1 MPFQECSVVSQR
13 EEFCRLASA
22 GGSNIRELC
31 RRFGIAPATG
41 YVWLGRFRAEGSAG
55 LVDRS
60 SRPHVSPLRTD
71 PRLEAAVLSVR
82 AAHPVW
88 GGRKIRRVLERQGLE
103 APAASTITAI
113 LRCAGQLDG
122 PGAGKRRDPIRFEY
136 AAPNDLWQMDFKGH
150 VAMASGRCHPLTIID
165 DHARYALEIGACGNE
180 ATGTVSDRLNRV
192 FRRFGLPNRILADN
206 GPPWGT
212 AGAEERHTQLTVWL
226 LDLGVEVIHGRPY
239 HPQTQGKDER
249 FHRTL
254 KAELLD
260 GRLFADLAE
269 AQRAFDTWRDVYNA
283 ERPHEALGLAVPAS
297 RYRMSQRAL
306 PRSTE
311 PPAYDSGEIVRKAD
325 IGGRITFKGLVFAI
339 SRAVAG
345 RHLAIRPTEQDGV
358 WTVCYR
364 SHVMAK
370 IDIRK
375 PTKTVHNLPEH
386 PFRRS
391 PV

>member
-113 LRCAGQLDG
+113 LRRAGQLDG
-122 PGAGKRRDPIRFEY
+122 PGAGKRRAPIRFEY

-192 FRRFGLPNRILADN
+192 FQRFGLPNRILADN
-206 GPPWGT
+206 GPP
-212 AGAEERHTQLTVWL
+212 
-226 LDLGVEVIHGRPY
+226 
-239 HPQTQGKDER
+239 
-249 FHRTL
+249 
-254 KAELLD
+254 
-260 GRLFADLAE
+260 
-269 AQRAFDTWRDVYNA
+269 
-283 ERPHEALGLAVPAS
+283 
-297 RYRMSQRAL
+297 
-306 PRSTE
+306 
-311 PPAYDSGEIVRKAD
+311 
-325 IGGRITFKGLVFAI
+325 
-339 SRAVAG
+339 
-345 RHLAIRPTEQDGV
+345 
-358 WTVCYR
+358 
-364 SHVMAK
+364 
-370 IDIRK
+370 
-375 PTKTVHNLPEH
+375 
-386 PFRRS
+386 
-391 PV
+391 